1 MRNLVRRSFG
11 AVAVALAAL
20 TAGAFPEIPRESAK
34 ALGVTRG
41 GKVSD
46 GLVFVNGKFLAPP
59 YRVERWGT
67 GIRINKVP
75 VTGQV
80 IDWSEFLKTQSG
92 FAPKAAAP
100 EATPAAPTPPPA
112 VAPAPAN
119 ETADDLDGVSLD
131 DLFDDA
137 PLPPPKKKEP
147 PKPVAA
153 AQPAPPPLPE
163 PPALT
168 APFVKNDASKALVKQ
183 VNAARAEIDRQLRA
197 GGFICFG
204 DGYSRIVGD
213 ARAAARLL
221 DALPEIQM
229 KSETASALRAAVR
242 AAKLDYLHEPVCD
255 ELFRNR
261 IDYRR
266 LLEHRERLR
275 RDLEWKKAMSDV
287 PKPLF

>member
-1 MRNLVRRSFG
+1 MTKKALLTATAAALG
-11 AVAVALAAL
+11 ALAAW
-20 TAGAFPEIPRESAK
+20 AFPEIPRESYK
-34 ALGVTRG
+34 ALGATRG
-41 GKVSD
+41 NRFSE
-46 GLVFVNGKFLAPP
+46 GLVFVNGKFIPPP

-67 GIRINKVP
+67 GLRINKVP

-80 IDWSEFLKTQSG
+80 VDWSEFLKTQSG
-92 FAPKAAAP
+92 CADAAVAPASAASDA
-100 EATPAAPTPPPA
+100 PPPA
-112 VAPAPAN
+112 VPAQP
-119 ETADDLDGVSLD
+119 ETDDLDDVSLD

-137 PLPPPKKKEP
+137 PPPKKATTP
-147 PKPVAA
+147 QNPVAAAPASALKPVAA
-153 AQPAPPPLPE
+153 A
-163 PPALT
+163 PALT
-168 APFVKNDASKALVKQ
+168 APFVKNDAAKALVKK
-183 VNAARAEIDRQLRA
+183 VNASRTEIDRTLRA